1 MPAIAGPPECR
12 RSSALRSGAGAL
24 VDLDSLPLSLTRPSF
39 TMNQNDFRR
48 FAQQLQKAAG
58 GGAGGGGG
66 FPRGTPPR
74 GFFAGGGLIV
84 ALVAGGLALNASLFN
99 GAY

>member
-1 MPAIAGPPECR
+1 MPEHPNAEDRQHCALEPA
-12 RSSALRSGAGAL
+12 RSLTST
-24 VDLDSLPLSLTRPSF
+24 SLPLTLTRPSL
-39 TMNQNDFRR
+39 TMNQNDLRR

-58 GGAGGGGG
+58 GGGGGGG

-74 GFFAGGGLIV
+74 GVFAGGGLIV

-99 GAY
+99 GTY